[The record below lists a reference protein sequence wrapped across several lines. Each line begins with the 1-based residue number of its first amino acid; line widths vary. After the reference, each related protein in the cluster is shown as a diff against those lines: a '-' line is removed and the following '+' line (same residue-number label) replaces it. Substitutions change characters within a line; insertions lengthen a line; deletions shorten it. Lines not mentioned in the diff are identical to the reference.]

1 MALFRAVIID
11 TFYRTVMESLYTLYV
26 LYVGRFSEGYKSSRQ
41 NGKESGEKR
50 EKKKI
55 SVDRRFK
62 RLLIKIYGKKKNYDS
77 V

>member
-26 LYVGRFSEGYKSSRQ
+26 LNVGRFSEGYKSSRQ

-50 EKKKI
+50 EKKK